1 MVEMKTY
8 PRLYTEILREHLAEN
23 RQMAFVS
30 GPRQVGK
37 TTVCR
42 GMASTYINWDDQDSR
57 DRVLKGPAEVA
68 RVAGLQKVQ
77 ARPPVLVFDELHR
90 YPRWKTFLKGFFDVY
105 GENAKIV
112 VTGSSRLDVFKR
124 GGDSLMGRY
133 FPYRMHPFSVAEL
146 AHPALRRAVCGKP
159 QVLSENEWLA
169 LWTYG
174 GYPEPFVR
182 RDARFSR
189 RWHNLR
195 ETQLLRE
202 DVREMTRIQELD
214 QLVALAAILNE
225 RSSDQM
231 VYATLARQVRVSE
244 NTVRGWVGALAAL
257 HVGFLVKPWH
267 RNIAQAIR
275 KEPKWFLRDWSMIQD
290 TGKRAET
297 FVACQLLK
305 AVEGWTDL
313 GFGKF
318 DLFHIRDKQKR
329 EVDFLVTQDNR
340 PWFLVEVKNAETHLS
355 SALDLMQRQTGARHA
370 FQVVIE
376 EPYVEV
382 DCFRHQEPV
391 VVPARTFLS
400 QLL

>member
-1 MVEMKTY
+1 MNTY
-8 PRLYTEILREHLAEN
+8 PRVYTEILREHLADN

-37 TTVCR
+37 TTVCV
-42 GMASTYINWDDQDSR
+42 GLASTYVNWDDQDSR
-57 DRVLKGPAEVA
+57 DKVLKGPAEVA
-68 RVAGLQKVQ
+68 QFAGLQKVQ
-77 ARPPVLVFDELHR
+77 AKSPVLVFDELHR
-90 YPRWKTFLKGFFDVY
+90 FPRWKTFLKGFFDVY
-105 GENAKIV
+105 GKNAEII

-159 QVLSENEWLA
+159 HELNENEWSA

-182 RDARFSR
+182 RDPRFSR

-214 QLVALAAILNE
+214 QLTALAAVLNE

-275 KEPKWFLRDWSMIQD
+275 KEPKWFLRDWSTIQD
-290 TGKRAET
+290 VGKRAET

-305 AVEGWTDL
+305 AAEGWTDL

-340 PWFLVEVKNAETHLS
+340 PWFLVEVKNAETQLS
-355 SALDLMQRQTGARHA
+355 SALALMQRQTGAKHA

-376 EPYVEV
+376 EPYVET
-382 DCFRHQEPV
+382 DCFRYQEPV

-400 QLL
+400 QLI